1 MFYLLII
8 LIAYRRLGIFEVISF
23 SSPLRP
29 IEVQLQLVIS
39 AYLVIKCRPLLALNV
54 PKFRHYLK
62 TLSRLDACTMKL
74 FLLK

>member
-8 LIAYRRLGIFEVISF
+8 LIAYRRLGIFEVITF

-29 IEVQLQLVIS
+29 TEVQLQLVIS
-39 AYLVIKCRPLLALNV
+39 AYLVIKCRLLLALNV
-54 PKFRHYLK
+54 HKFRHHLE
-62 TLSRLDACTMKL
+62 TLSRLDACTMEL